1 MDTPTIYLII
11 HNVRSAHNVGSLL
24 RTADGLGVTK
34 VFLTGYTGS
43 PIDRF
48 GRKDSKIAKVSLGAE
63 DSVPWEKRDVIE
75 LITEL
80 KQNHVAIVVLEQAPH
95 AIPLHDYH
103 PRGASALV
111 VGNEVDGVS
120 SEVLELADTVVEIP
134 MRGEKESLNV
144 SNAGAIAL
152 YQLSAHSSQ

>member
-1 MDTPTIYLII
+1 MDTPTTYLII

-34 VFLTGYTGS
+34 VFLTGYTGA

-63 DSVPWEKRDVIE
+63 DSVPWEKRDVTE

-80 KQNHVAIVVLEQAPH
+80 KKNRVAIVVLEQAPH
-95 AIPLHDYH
+95 AVPLYDYH
-103 PRGASALV
+103 PRGALALV

-152 YQLSAHSSQ
+152 YALTADT